1 MTPRTRIIGDRHR
14 IILAEHPDSA
24 YIASSVDGAS
34 VGGFFTDAELFEII
48 TELWAIRR
56 RIRKRSY

>member
-1 MTPRTRIIGDRHR
+1 VTPRTRIIGDRHR

-34 VGGFFTDAELFEII
+34 VGGFYSLSEIDDII

>member
-34 VGGFFTDAELFEII
+34 VGGFYTLAEIDDII

-56 RIRKRSY
+56 RIRKRSC

>member
-34 VGGFFTDAELFEII
+34 VGGFYNADELLEIT
-48 TELWAIRR
+48 TELMAIWR
-56 RIRKRSY
+56 RIRKR